1 MTMRRE
7 QLYRLLPAIY
17 QTLDQV
23 ALPEDQKGPLRE
35 LLSVIGEQVNLL
47 EDDLK
52 RWCVNWFIETCE
64 DWVVPYIGDL
74 VGYQSAA
81 KELDTRDDPESPLN
95 RAVVFPRREVADT
108 IALSRRKGTLALLEE
123 LPRRIVGWPARAVE
137 YRNLVSGVRDRVH
150 ELSASAAQQHG
161 ERARSRFPRVLGHR
175 L

>member
-81 KELDTRDDPESPLN
+81 KELDT
-95 RAVVFPRREVADT
+95 